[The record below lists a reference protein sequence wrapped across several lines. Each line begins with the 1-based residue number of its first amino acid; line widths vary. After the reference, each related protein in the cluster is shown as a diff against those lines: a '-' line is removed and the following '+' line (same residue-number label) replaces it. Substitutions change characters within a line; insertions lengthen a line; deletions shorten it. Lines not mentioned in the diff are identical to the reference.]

1 MYITQVYKT
10 LHDWW
15 RYIIGVGIAI
25 IGVGIFSVP
34 HAFAIFFGIF
44 KGTVDQSRLEDLN
57 YVMTLFEPNLNL
69 VFILLPFAGGL
80 LFLLL
85 TVKFLHKQSIRM
97 LTTARKKIDW
107 KRFWFAFIFWGI
119 VSSSMVMADYFFNP
133 DGYINNF
140 NLQPFLIL
148 CVIAILLV
156 PLQTSFEEYFF
167 RGYLMQ
173 GIGISSLNKYFPFIF
188 IYLILSTL
196 GYIVLTQLYS
206 LGFLLNLVYV
216 SLCIGML
223 LVLLKQN
230 FIKKLT
236 NNNLYNKLYFLLK
249 RNSTPLIITSTAFG
263 LLHIANPE
271 VEKLGYIILIYYIG
285 TGFFLG
291 ITTLMDDGI
300 ELALGFHAANNFFV
314 ALLVTADWTAFQT
327 HSIFKDISDP
337 TEIGVGETILPVF
350 IIFPIMLL
358 IFSKKYGWTNW
369 KDKLFGAVIKPVVVE
384 VIDEDVEVL
393 E

>member
-1 MYITQVYKT
+1 MYIAQVYNT

-15 RYIIGVGIAI
+15 RYIIGTGIAI
-25 IGVGIFSVP
+25 IGVFAFSVP
-34 HAFAIFFGIF
+34 HLVAIGLETIR
-44 KGTVDQSRLEDLN
+44 GNIDQSRLEDTSYILG
-57 YVMTLFEPNLNL
+57 LFEPNLNL

-80 LFLLL
+80 LFLLFV
-85 TVKFLHKQSIRM
+85 VKYLHKQSIKM
-97 LTTARKKIDW
+97 LTTAREKIDW
-107 KRFWFAFIFWGI
+107 KRVWFAFIFWGI
-119 VSSSMVMADYFFNP
+119 VSSGMVMADYFFNP

-156 PLQTSFEEYFF
+156 PLQTSFEEYLF

-173 GIGISSLNKYFPFIF
+173 GIGLIAKNKW
-188 IYLILSTL
+188 
-196 GYIVLTQLYS
+196 V
-206 LGFLLNLVYV
+206 
-216 SLCIGML
+216 
-223 LVLLKQN
+223 
-230 FIKKLT
+230 
-236 NNNLYNKLYFLLK
+236 
-249 RNSTPLIITSTAFG
+249 PLIITSTAFG

-291 ITTLMDDGI
+291 ITTLMDEGI
-300 ELALGFHAANNFFV
+300 ELALGFHAANNLFV

-337 TEIGVGETILPVF
+337 TEVGVGETILPVF

-369 KDKLFGAVIKPVVVE
+369 KEKLFGAVVEPVVVE

>member
-1 MYITQVYKT
+1 MYITQVYNT

-15 RYIIGVGIAI
+15 RYILGAGIAI
-25 IGVGIFSVP
+25 IGIFAFSMP
-34 HAFAIFFGIF
+34 HLIAIGLETFRGNI
-44 KGTVDQSRLEDLN
+44 DESRLDDTAYILG
-57 YVMTLFEPNLNL
+57 LFEPNLNL

-80 LFLLL
+80 LFLLF

-97 LTTARKKIDW
+97 LTTAREKMDW

-119 VSSSMVMADYFFNP
+119 VSSGMVMADYFYNP
-133 DGYINNF
+133 EGYVNNF
-140 NLQPFLIL
+140 KLIPFLIL

-173 GIGISSLNKYFPFIF
+173 GIGLIAKNKW
-188 IYLILSTL
+188 
-196 GYIVLTQLYS
+196 V
-206 LGFLLNLVYV
+206 
-216 SLCIGML
+216 
-223 LVLLKQN
+223 
-230 FIKKLT
+230 
-236 NNNLYNKLYFLLK
+236 
-249 RNSTPLIITSTAFG
+249 PLFITSITFG

-291 ITTLMDDGI
+291 ITALMDEGL
-300 ELALGFHAANNFFV
+300 ELSLGFHAANNLFT

-337 TEIGVGETILPVF
+337 TQVGIGETILPVF
-350 IIFPIMLL
+350 IIFPLL
-358 IFSKKYGWTNW
+358 LFIFSKKYKWTNW
-369 KDKLFGAVIKPVVVE
+369 KDKLFGTVVE
-384 VIDEDVEVL
+384 PVIEEVDVKDFEVL